1 MSNMTLTKF
10 VLNKSGV
17 RELLRSPEAASVC
30 EELAQQAV
38 SKLGNGYATNTYT
51 GTNRVNVS
59 VYPETKE
66 AIDENSEHNTLLTT
80 LGPYV
85 KWR

>member
-1 MSNMTLTKF
+1 MSSMTLTKF
-10 VLNKSGV
+10 VLNKKGV
-17 RELLRSPEAASVC
+17 KELLLSSEAAAVC

-38 SKLGNGYATNTYT
+38 SQLGSGYAISTYN
-51 GTNRVNVS
+51 GRNRVNVS

-66 AIDENSEHNTLLTT
+66 AMDDNSEHNTLLTT